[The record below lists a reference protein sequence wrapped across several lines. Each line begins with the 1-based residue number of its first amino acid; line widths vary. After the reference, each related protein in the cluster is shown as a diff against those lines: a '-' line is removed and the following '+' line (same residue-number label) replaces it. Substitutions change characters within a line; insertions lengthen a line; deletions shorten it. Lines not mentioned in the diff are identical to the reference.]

1 MVINKI
7 SLLPLVDTSA
17 YSQRFFF
24 FLQGVT
30 EKKMCRLRR
39 QLVHSTDAN
48 RNIKDADINSDTK
61 SAVDNKDVNSA
72 DVNNYINSA
81 VDIKDINSEGI
92 KSAVG
97 SDDIKGAVVN
107 EDIKSAVV
115 SEDIKGAVVSEDIK
129 GAVVSEDIKSA
140 VVSEDIKSAVVS
152 NDINSAVV
160 SEDIKPE
167 TDTDVKDLTNGNLNG
182 DSNAVVEVSDCFCH
196 DENGFFMPY
205 HCGHIGTSN
214 HAC

>member
-140 VVSEDIKSAVVS
+140 VVS

-205 HCGHIGTSN
+205 HCGHIGMYD